1 MFPLERSTV
10 RVPRWVL
17 FLISFAALI
26 YITERLW
33 QLFGL
38 FADLVRMLALAWLL
52 AYVLHPLVAWLD
64 HGPFPEP
71 WLESLIRRGA
81 PLWLRFLAR
90 FRIPYAVG
98 ATLVYTGL
106 LTAIL
111 IGLLLGLPLLVPQAL
126 EFAALLTPYL
136 QKAPEILVEL
146 QRDLA
151 ARLNVP
157 MEALAILPSRETWQ
171 DLARL
176 GAGWVLPILVET
188 ARRIGGGLVEFL
200 LIVALSYYTMLDWR
214 NLSRQL
220 LSLIPPAYHDE
231 LRATA
236 AILDRTFGGFLRGQ
250 LLIALTNGLV
260 TFAVMI
266 AFGAP
271 FAVLIALL
279 SALIILIPII
289 GAPIALWGPPLTL
302 WLQGEWTAGLW
313 MWIILMIYQQV
324 LFHFLVPR
332 MLGEATGLP
341 PLLTLIAVLVGVRL
355 FGFWG
360 FVFAIPVAGAGYSLA
375 FLLLSSRG
383 SSTRAS
389 EPSAGSPSTDPIED
403 HR

>member
-1 MFPLERSTV
+1 M

-289 GAPIALWGPPLTL
+289 GAPIALWWPPLTL

>member
-1 MFPLERSTV
+1 M

-33 QLFGL
+33 QLFSM

-64 HGPFPEP
+64 RGPFPES
-71 WLESLIRRGA
+71 WLEGLIRRGV
-81 PLWLRFLAR
+81 PPQLRVLMR
-90 FRIPYAVG
+90 FRIPYAIG

-106 LTAIL
+106 LTAML
-111 IGLLLGLPLLVPQAL
+111 IGLLLGVPLLVPQAL
-126 EFAALLTPYL
+126 ELTTLLTSYL

-151 ARLNVP
+151 TRLNVP
-157 MEALAILPSRETWQ
+157 MESLAILPSREAWQ

-200 LIVALSYYTMLDWR
+200 LILALSYYTMLDWR
-214 NLSRQL
+214 NLSREI

-231 LRATA
+231 IRATA

-260 TFAVMI
+260 TFVVML

-271 FAVLIALL
+271 FAGLIAML
-279 SALIILIPII
+279 SALIILIPLI

-302 WLQGEWTAGLW
+302 WLRGEWSAGLW
-313 MWIILMIYQQV
+313 MWIVLLIYQQI

-341 PLLTLIAVLVGVRL
+341 PLLTLIAVLIGVRL

-360 FVFAIPVAGAGYSLA
+360 FVFAIPVAGAGYSLM
-375 FLLLSSRG
+375 FLLLTSRG
-383 SSTRAS
+383 ASIRVS
-389 EPSAGSPSTDPIED
+389 EPSAGSPSIDPIED
-403 HR
+403 HK

>member
-302 WLQGEWTAGLW
+302 WLRGEWTAGLW